1 MTSLRNMNHQEIVET
16 EKENSRKYYWSTLK
30 SDIEDLK
37 NNCEMNKQDRNPA
50 KPKLMITPKPTK
62 PLKVIHI
69 YTFQATGQK
78 VFDAFFKY

>member
-1 MTSLRNMNHQEIVET
+1 MTSLRTMNHQEIVET

-50 KPKLMITPKPTK
+50 KPKLMITPDTAIL
-62 PLKVIHI
+62 LKVILVD
-69 YTFQATGQK
+69 TFQAMDTTS
-78 VFDAFFKY
+78 